1 MGAEIY
7 SWTSYCSV
15 RCYLCIIFS
24 CIIFFVFVFYQFHY
38 FAICIL
44 FHYTEH
50 LKKKLYYCFAPFPLL
65 TSLIQYIYLIFNKQ
79 F

>member
-24 CIIFFVFVFYQFHY
+24 CVIFFVFVFYQFHY

-50 LKKKLYYCFAPFPLL
+50 LKKKIILLFRPFSPLDL
-65 TSLIQYIYLIFNKQ
+65 LNSIHLFDI
-79 F
+79 